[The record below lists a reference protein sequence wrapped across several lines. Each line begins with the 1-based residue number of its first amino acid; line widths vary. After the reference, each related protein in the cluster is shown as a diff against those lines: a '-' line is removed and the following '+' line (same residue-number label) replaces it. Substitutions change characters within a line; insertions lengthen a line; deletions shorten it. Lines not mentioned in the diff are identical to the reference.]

1 MYKKL
6 LVYIVR
12 HGETNENRMGIIQ
25 GQIDTQLN
33 EAGKS
38 QAELTGRGLKD
49 VNFVKA
55 YSSDSSRAADTARAI
70 LAYHP
75 DCQLILDPRLRER
88 YMGSLSGT
96 KAPVKRPLPPG
107 VETSES
113 VGARILQF
121 WENSIIPLC
130 SLSDIVLGNTGDL
143 NTDPGAPSLA
153 SSPSHS
159 ADSEKLHTPAVLIV
173 SHGATISKLVNQI
186 FLRNYGYE
194 VACDM
199 RHGIYNTSITILR
212 MTAIVTMWPPV
223 SDDDRSIVKEG
234 KQSLVSVTGELIAYA
249 SISHLIRK
257 KGVVED
263 NADLL
268 GQGSL

>member
-1 MYKKL
+1 
-6 LVYIVR
+6 
-12 HGETNENRMGIIQ
+12 
-25 GQIDTQLN
+25 
-33 EAGKS
+33 
-38 QAELTGRGLKD
+38 
-49 VNFVKA
+49 
-55 YSSDSSRAADTARAI
+55 
-70 LAYHP
+70 
-75 DCQLILDPRLRER
+75 
-88 YMGSLSGT
+88 MGSLSGT

-223 SDDDRSIVKEG
+223 SDDDGSIVKEG

>member
-33 EAGKS
+33 EAG
-38 QAELTGRGLKD
+38 RGLKD

-55 YSSDSSRAADTARAI
+55 YSSDSSRAAD
-70 LAYHP
+70 
-75 DCQLILDPRLRER
+75 